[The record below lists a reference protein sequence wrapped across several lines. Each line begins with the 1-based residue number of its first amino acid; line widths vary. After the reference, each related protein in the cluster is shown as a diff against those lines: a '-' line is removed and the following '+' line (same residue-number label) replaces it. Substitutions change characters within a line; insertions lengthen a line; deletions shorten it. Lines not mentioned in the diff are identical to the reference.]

1 VTTSSLFCSSSETS
15 ICQQGQAQLC
25 AVKLHPAQRPAYH
38 SEGDHAATHWCGGR
52 CNPRGL
58 HGHNAAPGRES
69 VMGIR
74 GRAKVSPCLLEPS
87 IHVPKTIEPIIKLED
102 VRDAAIRQ
110 SPSKPD

>member
-1 VTTSSLFCSSSETS
+1 
-15 ICQQGQAQLC
+15 
-25 AVKLHPAQRPAYH
+25 
-38 SEGDHAATHWCGGR
+38 
-52 CNPRGL
+52 
-58 HGHNAAPGRES
+58 
-69 VMGIR
+69 MGIR